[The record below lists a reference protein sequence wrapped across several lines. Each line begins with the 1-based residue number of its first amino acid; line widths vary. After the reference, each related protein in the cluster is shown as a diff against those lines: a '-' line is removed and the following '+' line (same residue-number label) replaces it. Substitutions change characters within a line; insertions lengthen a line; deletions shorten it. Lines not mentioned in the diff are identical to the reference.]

1 MQVRRRGMFH
11 ASSARLT
18 RLARRTRSRLARDH
32 ELAAWHGWEA
42 RRTGWGRW
50 EYRDPRFNQLA
61 TARTAPV
68 TASRTWAQAA
78 TADRIRALGIARHDP
93 ASGRGA

>member
-1 MQVRRRGMFH
+1 MFH
-11 ASSARLT
+11 VINAGLA
-18 RLARRTRSRLARDH
+18 RLARRTASRLARDH

-50 EYRDPRFNQLA
+50 VYRDPRFNQLA
-61 TARTAPV
+61 ATRTTPAI

-78 TADRIRALGIARHDP
+78 TADRIRTLGAVRHDP